1 LSGSRAPSGGP
12 QRDAMQLWLDRPPP
26 TSTLKLRVK
35 FVDVAGST
43 SKLLLEL
50 RRAVVDDRADAVVV
64 GVSVAGDGPF
74 AQVAE
79 VAQVPVLLTLPA
91 PEPMSGRSG
100 GWLFALA
107 PAPST
112 IASAIAADV
121 VDRGI
126 VAPMLLA
133 SDESPGAN
141 LERAAFVA
149 ELGRRG
155 IDAPTT
161 VTVGGTDGP
170 VRIRIASQ
178 VAKSAVLAGPAASYG
193 DLIRPIAP
201 TPAADV
207 ARIYLSYLTET
218 ADLSNLREA
227 SAYVTWPAA
236 LRHDPAAGAGDRPV
250 SIDSLIYDWNRD
262 GRAAKADYRSVELDD
277 ETLRDGLQGP
287 SVRNPPTEIKKRL
300 LHLMDQLGIDSADIG
315 LPGASERARTEIVA
329 LAKETTTLKRLRPN
343 MALRTHPADVRGGI
357 EAARQSGVAIEA
369 CAFIGSSPI
378 RRFAEDWSI
387 DTMLRNVEESV
398 TALAKAG
405 LPVMFV
411 TEDTT
416 RADAETLSRLYE
428 TAIGCGAN
436 RICASDT
443 VGHATPEGVRN
454 LLTFLRK

>member
-1 LSGSRAPSGGP
+1 
-12 QRDAMQLWLDRPPP
+12 
-26 TSTLKLRVK
+26 
-35 FVDVAGST
+35 
-43 SKLLLEL
+43 
-50 RRAVVDDRADAVVV
+50 
-64 GVSVAGDGPF
+64 
-74 AQVAE
+74 
-79 VAQVPVLLTLPA
+79 
-91 PEPMSGRSG
+91 
-100 GWLFALA
+100 
-107 PAPST
+107 
-112 IASAIAADV
+112 
-121 VDRGI
+121 
-126 VAPMLLA
+126 
-133 SDESPGAN
+133 
-141 LERAAFVA
+141 
-149 ELGRRG
+149 
-155 IDAPTT
+155 
-161 VTVGGTDGP
+161 
-170 VRIRIASQ
+170 
-178 VAKSAVLAGPAASYG
+178 
-193 DLIRPIAP
+193 
-201 TPAADV
+201 
-207 ARIYLSYLTET
+207 
-218 ADLSNLREA
+218 
-227 SAYVTWPAA
+227 
-236 LRHDPAAGAGDRPV
+236 V

-343 MALRTHPADVRGGI
+343 MALRTHPADVKGGI
-357 EAARQSGVAIEA
+357 EAAQQSGVAIEA

-428 TAIGCGAN
+428 TAIGCGAK

-454 LLTFLRK
+454 LLTFLRKEVIRGRDVKLDYHGHNDRGFGTINALAATAIADRVHGCALGIGERVGNTSMDQLLINMQLWGLIDRDLSPLAEYVSLVSQHCGVPVPANYPALGEDAFRTGTGVHAAAVIKALRKGDRALADSVYSGVPASVLGREQRIEVGPMSGESNVVYWLESHGFEASQERVARIFEHAKQSDRLLTPQELDALARG